1 MLLLYIILGIIQGI
15 AEVLPIS
22 SSAHLI
28 IFQEIFNIKFDNL
41 AIEVILHIA
50 SLISILIYLRHEI
63 LEIIKGTIKYI
74 FKKDKNYKQ
83 SCMMIIYMFISMIPI
98 TIITIIIKKLNINIY
113 KLPLIGI
120 MLVINSI
127 ILFSM
132 KKRYESNNNINFN
145 NSLKIGLTQTL
156 AIMPGISRSGS
167 CLFGAHLSKIESS
180 IAKKYAFLLFIPSV
194 IGGFITEISNIKE
207 VITLSNNILIYIFI
221 AFIITIIVTYIA
233 LKIFERILKKEKI
246 YMFGYYTMILGL
258 ILLIYCFK
266 MGVI

>member
-1 MLLLYIILGIIQGI
+1 MLILYIILGVIQGI

-41 AIEVILHIA
+41 AVEVILHIA
-50 SLISILIYLRHEI
+50 SLISILIYLRKEI
-63 LEIIKGTIKYI
+63 IDIIKGTFKYI
-74 FKKDKNYKQ
+74 TKKENKE
-83 SCMMIIYMFISMIPI
+83 SFMMVIYMFISMIPI

-120 MLVINSI
+120 MLIINSI

-132 KKRYESNNNINFN
+132 KKRYESNNKINLK

-207 VITLSNNILIYIFI
+207 VITLSNNILIYIFV
-221 AFIITIIVTYIA
+221 AFTITIIVTYIA

-258 ILLIYCFK
+258 ILFIYCFK

>member
-1 MLLLYIILGIIQGI
+1 MLILYIILGIIQGI

-28 IFQEIFNIKFDNL
+28 IFQELFNIKFDNL
-41 AIEVILHIA
+41 AVEVILHIA
-50 SLISILIYLRHEI
+50 SLLSILIYLRKEI
-63 LEIIKGTIKYI
+63 LDIIIGTFKYI
-74 FKKDKNYKQ
+74 TKRENKESF
-83 SCMMIIYMFISMIPI
+83 MMVIYMFISMIPI
-98 TIITIIIKKLNINIY
+98 TVVTLIIKKLNINIY
-113 KLPLIGI
+113 KLPLISL
-120 MLVINSI
+120 MLIINSI

-132 KKRYESNNNINFN
+132 KNKYKKENNLNLKSSF
-145 NSLKIGLTQTL
+145 KIGLTQSL

-167 CLFGAHLSKIESS
+167 CLFGAHISKVESNIS
-180 IAKKYAFLLFIPSV
+180 KKYAFLLFIPSV

-207 VITLSNNILIYIFI
+207 VITLSNNILIYIFV
-221 AFIITIIVTYIA
+221 AFTITIIVTYIA